1 MWDVAIIGA
10 GLSGITCARQ
20 LTAAGYRVCIL
31 DKSRGLGGRM
41 ATRRVSPQAS
51 AKVRVDHG
59 LRYWQPETEGLKALT
74 QTLLAAGVLMPWNVS
89 AYEIRQRGALMP
101 VAQSAEDLKAEDLKY
116 VATAGMSA
124 IAKFLTRDF
133 TPGENLLT
141 NHKAVSMSYRGS
153 HWQIECESGAAV
165 RAERCAIAIPA
176 PQAVALLHSCID
188 KDSSNDFN
196 RSLTAAI
203 DSLETVPYFPCLTV
217 LAGYHSRHGNDMGEL
232 DPKGWMVTDYA
243 GTSTDWTGLD
253 SSKRKQADSPVIV
266 IHSKAT
272 FAQQYSDT
280 GDLQPAAS
288 VLLRANARKL
298 AEWIAQ
304 PEWFQIHRWRYAQV
318 NSAYPDASMTIGN
331 TLVCGGDWCIPA
343 QNESSPALQS
353 IDHAYL
359 SGLAMAQRLGS
370 KHR

>member
-20 LTAAGYRVCIL
+20 LTAAGHRVCIL
-31 DKSRGLGGRM
+31 DKARGLGGRM
-41 ATRRVSPQAS
+41 ATRRVNPPAS

-59 LRYWQPETEGLKALT
+59 LRYWQPETEGLQSLT
-74 QTLLAAGVLMPWNVS
+74 QELLAENVLTPWEAT
-89 AYEIRQRGALMP
+89 AYEIRQREVLTP
-101 VAQSAEDLKAEDLKY
+101 VAQAAENPKY
-116 VATAGMSA
+116 VAMGGMSA
-124 IAKFLTRDF
+124 IAKFLTQDF

-141 NHKAVSMSYRGS
+141 GHRAVGMSCQDN
-153 HWQIECESGAAV
+153 HWQIECQIEGQSGAVV

-176 PQAVALLHSCID
+176 PQAAALLRSID
-188 KDSSNDFN
+188 KDSSADFSN
-196 RSLTAAI
+196 SLTAAI
-203 DSLETVPYFPCLTV
+203 NSLKAVTYFPCLTV
-217 LAGYHSRHGNDMGEL
+217 LAGYHSRHRDDMGEL

-272 FAQQYSDT
+272 FAQQYIDT

-288 VLLRANARKL
+288 VLLRANARKF

-318 NSAYPDASMTIGN
+318 NSGYSDASMAIGS
-331 TLVCGGDWCIPA
+331 TLVCGGDWCIP
-343 QNESSPALQS
+343 NESSPTLQNV
-353 IDHAYL
+353 DYAYL
-359 SGLAMAQRLGS
+359 SGLAMAKELG
-370 KHR
+370 